1 MIFVERLRIQNYKCF
16 RRFEIDFNE
25 HLNIIVGNNEEGKST
40 ILEALH
46 LCLTGMM
53 NGKYGFS
60 DVAEP
65 LFNKDAVEE
74 YLNSLRTPNPLQ
86 PPTILIEVY
95 LRGDD
100 IAIFEG
106 INNSMRAP
114 DKCGVVYKV
123 ALNDTYQESYQNLV
137 NSPDGVNSLPVEY
150 YKVERYSFAK
160 APLTNRQIPLKSVI
174 IDSSLNRNQNG
185 SDVYISKIIKDSLE
199 ENELTALVQS
209 YRKLKL
215 NFGADPIINAINQK
229 ITQGSGIT
237 DKEVSISVDM
247 SMRNSWDTVLMT
259 YIDKIPFPQVGKGE
273 QCIIKTNLALSHQR
287 TQVSNLILIEEP
299 ENHLSH
305 TNLNVLLNRI
315 TGKCQNKQLIMT
327 THSNFVANK
336 LGLDNLILLS
346 NKRCAP
352 FNSLHSDDVNYFKK
366 LPGYD
371 TLRLILSKAAIL
383 VEGPSDELIV
393 QRAYKDKFGLL
404 PIEHGVDVISVR
416 GLSFKRFLD
425 IAGRIGRK
433 VAAITDNDGDYQ
445 KNVKDKY
452 VNYDDVDCIEI
463 FADPRNELNTLEPQ
477 FIDANIA
484 IFDDLRKTIGLRED
498 KYPDRDSVLRYM
510 INNKAEWALK
520 VFEDS
525 QSFNYP
531 QYVINALEWINERE

>member
-1 MIFVERLRIQNYKCF
+1 MIVVEKLTIQNYKCF
-16 RRFEIDFNE
+16 RHFEIDFNE

-53 NGKYGFS
+53 NGKYGFT

-65 LFNKDAVEE
+65 LFHKDAVEE
-74 YLNSLRTPNPLQ
+74 YLNSLETPNPLQ

-106 INNSMRAP
+106 NNNSMRAS
-114 DKCGVVYKV
+114 DKCGIVYKV
-123 ALNDTYQESYQNLV
+123 ALNDTYLESYQNLI
-137 NSPDGVNSLPVEY
+137 NSPEGVQSLPVEY
-150 YKVERYSFAK
+150 YKVERYSFAR

-199 ENELTALVQS
+199 DNELTALAQS
-209 YRKLKL
+209 YRKLKSD
-215 NFGADPIINAINQK
+215 FSADAAIDAINQK

-273 QCIIKTNLALSHQR
+273 QCIIKTNLALSHHR

-305 TNLNVLLNRI
+305 TNLNVLLNCI
-315 TGKCQNKQLIMT
+315 TEKCQNKQLIMT

-346 NKRCAP
+346 NKRCTL
-352 FNSLHSDDVNYFKK
+352 FNSLRSDDVNYFKK

-371 TLRLILSKAAIL
+371 TLRLILSRAAIL

-393 QRAYKDKFGLL
+393 QRAYRDKYGKL
-404 PIEHGVDVISVR
+404 PIEQGIDVISVR
-416 GLSFKRFLD
+416 GLSFKRFLE
-425 IAGRIGRK
+425 IAKRIEKK
-433 VAAITDNDGDYQ
+433 VAVITDNDSDYQ
-445 KNVKDKY
+445 LKVKDRYKT
-452 VNYDDVDCIEI
+452 YDSVDCIGI
-463 FADPRNELNTLEPQ
+463 FADSRDELNTLEPQ
-477 FIDANIA
+477 FIDANTA
-484 IFDDLRKTIGLRED
+484 KLDDLRKTIGLSED
-498 KYPDRDSVLRYM
+498 KYPDKESVLNYM
-510 INNKAEWALK
+510 INNKAEWALC

-525 QSFNYP
+525 KSYDYP
-531 QYVINALEWINERE
+531 QYIIDALVWVNER

>member
-1 MIFVERLRIQNYKCF
+1 MIFVEKLRIQNYKCF

-74 YLNSLRTPNPLQ
+74 YINSLGTSNPLQ
-86 PPTILIEVY
+86 PPTILIEAY
-95 LRGDD
+95 LKGED

-106 INNSMRAP
+106 NNNSMRASG
-114 DKCGVVYKV
+114 KCGIVYKV
-123 ALNDTYQESYQNLV
+123 ELNETYLESYQDLV
-137 NSPDGVNSLPVEY
+137 NSPEGVKSLPVEY

-160 APLTNRQIPLKSVI
+160 SPLTNRQIPLKSVI
-174 IDSSLNRNQNG
+174 IDSSSNRSQNG

-199 ENELTALVQS
+199 ESELTALAQS
-209 YRKLKL
+209 YRKLKSD
-215 NFGADPIINAINQK
+215 FGTDAAIDAINQK

-237 DKEVSISVDM
+237 DKEVCISVDM

-305 TNLNVLLNRI
+305 TNLNVLLSNI
-315 TGKCQNKQLIMT
+315 TTKCKEKQVILT

-336 LGLDNLILLS
+336 LGLDNLFLLS
-346 NKRCAP
+346 NKHCFC
-352 FNSLHSDDVNYFKK
+352 FNSLHSDVVRYFKK

-371 TLRLILSKAAIL
+371 TLRLVLSKAAIL

-393 QRAYKDKFGLL
+393 QRAYKDKYGML
-404 PIEHGVDVISVR
+404 PIEQGIDVISVR
-416 GLSFKRFLD
+416 GLSFKRFLE
-425 IAGRIGRK
+425 IAGSIGRK
-433 VAAITDNDGDYQ
+433 VAVITDNDSDYQ
-445 KNVKDKY
+445 QKVKEKY
-452 VNYDDVDCIEI
+452 KDYDAVDCIEI
-463 FADPRNELNTLEPQ
+463 FADHRDDLNTLEPQ

-484 IFDDLRKTIGLRED
+484 KIDDLRKTIGLSAD
-498 KYPDRDSVLRYM
+498 KYPDKESVLKYM
-510 INNKAEWALK
+510 INNKAEWALS
-520 VFEDS
+520 VFEGS
-525 QSFNYP
+525 TRYNYP
-531 QYVINALEWINERE
+531 QYITKALGWVNER

>member
-1 MIFVERLRIQNYKCF
+1 MVRVERLRIQNYKCF

-46 LCLTGMM
+46 LCLSGML
-53 NGKYGFS
+53 NGKYSFS
-60 DVAEP
+60 EVVEP
-65 LFNKDAVEE
+65 IFNKDAVDE
-74 YLNSLRTPNPLQ
+74 YINSLQTTEPLL
-86 PPTILIEVY
+86 PPTIIIEVY
-95 LRGDD
+95 LKGDD
-100 IAIFEG
+100 IAILEG
-106 INNSMRAP
+106 NNNSMRAS
-114 DKCGVVYKV
+114 DKCGIVFKV
-123 ALNDTYQESYQNLV
+123 AFNESYLDSYQNLV
-137 NSPDGVNSLPVEY
+137 NSPEGIKSLPVEY
-150 YKVERYSFAK
+150 YKIERYSFAK

-174 IDSSLNRNQNG
+174 IDSSSNRSQNG
-185 SDVYISKIIKDSLE
+185 SDVYISKIIKDSLD
-199 ENELTALVQS
+199 ENELTALSLS
-209 YRKLKL
+209 YRKLKTD
-215 NFGADPIINAINQK
+215 FGTDASIDAINRK

-259 YIDKIPFPQVGKGE
+259 FIDGIPFPQVGKGE

-305 TNLNVLLNRI
+305 TNLNVLLSSI
-315 TGKCQNKQLIMT
+315 TEKCKEKQVIIT

-346 NKRCAP
+346 NKHCLC
-352 FNSLHSDDVNYFKK
+352 FNSLHCDVVKYFKK

-404 PIEHGVDVISVR
+404 PIEQGVDVISVR

-433 VAAITDNDGDYQ
+433 VAVITDNDSDYQ
-445 KNVKDKY
+445 QNVKDKY

-484 IFDDLRKTIGLRED
+484 IFDDLRKIIGLRED
-498 KYPDRDSVLRYM
+498 KYPDRESVLRYM